1 MSIRFET
8 ADVLARMDP
17 LRTDFIVSSSFTH
30 HLGDADLVRFIR
42 WMDRYAAHGWFI
54 NDLQRHILTLFLHK
68 ICHTVSAR
76 EPHGAARWARFG
88 RSSLC
93 SR

>member
-1 MSIRFET
+1 
-8 ADVLARMDP
+8 MDP

-54 NDLQRHILTLFLHK
+54 KTCSVTSCLI
-68 ICHTVSAR
+68 
-76 EPHGAARWARFG
+76 
-88 RSSLC
+88 SS
-93 SR
+93 